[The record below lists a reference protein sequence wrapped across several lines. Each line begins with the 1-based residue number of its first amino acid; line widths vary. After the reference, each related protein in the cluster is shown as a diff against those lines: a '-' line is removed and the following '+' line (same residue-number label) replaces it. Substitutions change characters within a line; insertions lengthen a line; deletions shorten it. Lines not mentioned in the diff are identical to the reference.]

1 MQVLKSTNGENI
13 PYLEIIEVVLLLII
27 PLLLMLLI
35 IIINKI
41 QQSYIHSFIHYIHTF
56 VSEYSYIA
64 VWFTHQNPKRL
75 EIEDKINIMLVI
87 N

>member
-1 MQVLKSTNGENI
+1 M
-13 PYLEIIEVVLLLII
+13 VLLLII
-27 PLLLMLLI
+27 PLLLLLI
-35 IIINKI
+35 IVINRI

-64 VWFTHQNPKRL
+64 VWFTDQNPKPL